1 MIFGKRYKISLKKKE
16 ELEKELVTLETK
28 GREDIASRLEMI
40 RQQPIDEDDYP
51 FADVFE
57 DKEYLEQRIIEIK
70 EILNNSS
77 VLEEDAKHTVVE
89 IGSKV
94 TVGFDNFKEEYTIVT
109 TLEADPLNKKI
120 SDESPIGKSLMGAK
134 IGDTVTVQ
142 LGPVTKKFRIIKI
155 N

>member
-16 ELEKELVTLETK
+16 ELEKELQNLETT
-28 GREDIASRLEMI
+28 GRQDIATRLEII
-40 RQQPIDEDDYP
+40 RKSTIDEDDYP

-70 EILNNSS
+70 DILNNSS
-77 VLEEDAKHTVVE
+77 VLEEDAQHTVVE

-94 TVGFDNFKEEYTIVT
+94 VVGFDNFQEEYTIVS

-120 SDESPIGKSLMGAK
+120 SDISPIGKALMGAK
-134 IGDTVTVQ
+134 IGDTVTVH
-142 LGPVTKKFRIIKI
+142 LGPVTKIFRIIKI